1 MDGHLK
7 EEQSDSTVR
16 TVDEMAL
23 EYYREDSVLKPVSA
37 RVHTDDWPCF
47 LLTSATVFH
56 KDGSLANL
64 LHVDLEGPLIVRGKL
79 EIEKDQEKFLINR
92 HMRDR
97 SPYIQL
103 QDTVSFSIGLKEDKP
118 PMPVLWASGRA
129 GWYEIVPSD
138 TYKDICNIMFQG
150 ISLHYAILDQYEAAL
165 EILHKKK
172 KNRNKTLSDVKLDL
186 NYILIKYAVNVG
198 DGTTSAEAKQR
209 IKDQAIFL
217 LSHFPKDTEFY
228 RTLAQEYPDIVQ
240 RLAAKESNEAKAATS
255 SEPSTLVAVPYRDQ
269 QRSSSLEGT
278 NIKKSG
284 RPSLRSS
291 ASRYLQDA
299 EAINHQ
305 FAETIEAASR
315 LAVQPTVVKQES
327 PAKAEF
333 GPVDESSNLGA
344 AGSDIKYNRP
354 REYHNAE
361 KQIGERASEDLRAA
375 AATGI
380 PRTLLHRGE
389 SSSANFSSDIDPT
402 LSVVLEVLHEYRES
416 LFTLPPNE
424 RIKNPDEVSISIWF
438 TQLYRDLSVRKPRAL
453 TEVCK
458 YYVKDLL
465 RLLGP
470 EWYPSKFYKW
480 LQENVNSVPS
490 FEDLPEEQMRNI
502 HKRRKKGQSREN
514 QPSYTSLPSH
524 ASPAPYWSHLSHT
537 NPSPSLSQPSYQL
550 PTTMDYQ
557 ESEEKVQGAQPPH
570 RVRTSGKVAG
580 LRPSIG
586 GKKRL
591 LRDLSLGDDEMEL
604 DEDGMQ
610 KKVSKKS
617 RYSASDDEHDD
628 EQGATVSSADE
639 YNAEYEDAY
648 ADGLVGSSTKPS
660 KPNRDGVIEA
670 WKCEER
676 GCRYVVQV
684 TEEDD
689 ADALIMHHYELHHK
703 DARHKKYTSKRME
716 IQSIVREESLIA
728 GGAPINFLLK
738 KVGRH
743 TALLEDLAKTNYQAT
758 LEAERQSRR
767 KVRLQAQET
776 QSQSQEKQLPYQD
789 AELDVEDVPEPKERD
804 TLQ

>member
-7 EEQSDSTVR
+7 EEQSDSTVQ

-37 RVHTDDWPCF
+37 RAHTDDWPCF
-47 LLTSATVFH
+47 LLTGATVFH
-56 KDGSLANL
+56 KDGTLANL

-92 HMRDR
+92 HMKDR

-118 PMPVLWASGRA
+118 PMPVLWASGGA

-138 TYKDICNIMFQG
+138 SYKDICNIMFQG
-150 ISLHYAILDQYEAAL
+150 ISLHYAILDQYEAVL
-165 EILHKKK
+165 ESLHRTK
-172 KNRNKTLSDVKLDL
+172 KNRNKTLRDVKLDL
-186 NYILIKYAVNVG
+186 NHVLIKYAVNVG
-198 DGTTSAEAKQR
+198 DGITSAEAKQR
-209 IKDQAIFL
+209 INDQAIFL

-228 RTLAQEYPDIVQ
+228 RMLAQECPNIVQ

-278 NIKKSG
+278 NSKKRG
-284 RPSLRSS
+284 RPSLRNST
-291 ASRYLQDA
+291 SRHLQDA
-299 EAINHQ
+299 EATNHQ

-315 LAVQPTVVKQES
+315 IAVQPTVVKQEL
-327 PAKAEF
+327 PANAEF
-333 GPVDESSNLGA
+333 RPVDESSNMGA
-344 AGSDIKYNRP
+344 ASSRPKYNRP

-361 KQIGERASEDLRAA
+361 KQADARASEELSAA
-375 AATGI
+375 AETDI
-380 PRTLLHRGE
+380 PRPLLHKDE
-389 SSSANFSSDIDPT
+389 SSGADIRSGIDPS
-402 LSVVLEVLHEYRES
+402 LSVVLEVLRDFRES
-416 LFTLPPNE
+416 LLALPPHE
-424 RIKNPDEVSISIWF
+424 RTKTPDQLSPSTWCNK
-438 TQLYRDLSVRKPRAL
+438 LYRDLSVKKPRAL
-453 TEVCK
+453 AEVCK
-458 YYVKDLL
+458 YYAKDLL

-480 LQENVNSVPS
+480 LKANVDSVPS

-502 HKRRKKGQSREN
+502 HKRRKKGQPRETR
-514 QPSYTSLPSH
+514 QSYTSSPSYTS
-524 ASPAPYWSHLSHT
+524 PAPSWSHLSHA
-537 NPSPSLSQPSYQL
+537 NRPSLNQSSYEL
-550 PTTMDYQ
+550 PTAMDYQ
-557 ESEEKVQGAQPPH
+557 QPEEKAQGAQPPH

-591 LRDLSLGDDEMEL
+591 LRDPNLGDDEMEL
-604 DEDGMQ
+604 DDDGLQ

-617 RYSASDDEHDD
+617 RYSASDGEHDG
-628 EQGATVSSADE
+628 EQGATASSGNE
-639 YNAEYEDAY
+639 YNAEDEDAF
-648 ADGLVGSSTKPS
+648 ATGVVGSSTKPS

-676 GCRYVVQV
+676 GCSYVVQV
-684 TEEDD
+684 EDEDD

-703 DARHKKYTSKRME
+703 DARHKKYTSKRVE
-716 IQSIVREESLIA
+716 IQSIIREESRIA

-743 TALLEDLAKTNYQAT
+743 TALLEDLAKTEYQVT
-758 LEAERQSRR
+758 LEVERQSRR

-776 QSQSQEKQLPYQD
+776 QLQSQEKQLQYQD
-789 AELDVEDVPEPKERD
+789 TELDVGDVPEPKERD